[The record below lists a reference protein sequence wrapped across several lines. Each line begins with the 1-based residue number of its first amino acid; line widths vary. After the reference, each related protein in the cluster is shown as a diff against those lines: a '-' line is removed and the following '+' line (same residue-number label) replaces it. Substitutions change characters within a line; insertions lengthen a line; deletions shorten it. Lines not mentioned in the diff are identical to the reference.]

1 MCIKTGGMTQCP
13 IHEHDQHF
21 HGLVTH
27 EGAVREKWECA
38 CGYQELRPYNC
49 GVQDTEWRR

>member
-1 MCIKTGGMTQCP
+1 MCIKTSGLTQCP
-13 IHEHDQHF
+13 IYEHDLHF
-21 HGLVTH
+21 HGLVKV
-27 EGAVREKWECA
+27 EGVVREKWECA